1 MTLVRTILLSFL
13 AAFFLI
19 GKGFAQEAGSCDN
32 ITSIES
38 VEVLIEANG
47 NFGMGNHED
56 YAICIKKLFPQAKY
70 IYLRWNSKWNGDKE
84 KMDQMKKKASEIKGK
99 YSSINIGFQPDNT
112 TASYEHWGCGNI
124 DSQDQS
130 TQCVFKSIIQ
140 LLNELNKESVFTSF
154 AIEQSDI
161 LLLGDKD
168 IEFKDRIE
176 NQKKCLS
183 GEQVVDWCPEDKQLK
198 TPLFTNDGSYGYTA
212 PSCQEATS
220 PYDLVF
226 PQMYNLYSNNKVN
239 VSHLNIKCN
248 DGSNECI
255 LVDAAAST
263 EGWLNGDEYA
273 PAILCSGT
281 AGTGEGS
288 CGDMWIDSIFNH
300 VKTITPENAARI
312 VATLVKAKTGDW
324 TDINCMNK
332 KTSFAFSGE
341 SKINSGAS
349 GSAFLGQ
356 YNNEQLFN
364 FFNELNS
371 LLTRP
376 FALYSF
382 DTLQAFKDYFD
393 E

>member
-1 MTLVRTILLSFL
+1 
-13 AAFFLI
+13 
-19 GKGFAQEAGSCDN
+19 
-32 ITSIES
+32 
-38 VEVLIEANG
+38 
-47 NFGMGNHED
+47 
-56 YAICIKKLFPQAKY
+56 
-70 IYLRWNSKWNGDKE
+70 
-84 KMDQMKKKASEIKGK
+84 MDQMQEKASKIKGT
-99 YSSINIGFQPDNT
+99 YGSINIGFQPDNT
-112 TASYEHWGCGNI
+112 TASYEHWDCHNK

-130 TQCVFKSIIQ
+130 TQCVFKSIIE
-140 LLNELNKESVFTSF
+140 LLNELNVNSVFTSF

-183 GEQVVDWCPEDKQLK
+183 GEQVVDWCPEGKQLK

-226 PQMYNLYSNNKVN
+226 PQMYNLFSKNKVN
-239 VSHLNIKCN
+239 VSHLDIKCN

-263 EGWLNGDEYA
+263 EGWLKSDAYA
-273 PAILCSGT
+273 PDNLCSGT
-281 AGTGEGS
+281 AGQ
-288 CGDMWIDSIFNH
+288 GDKKCNYLWIDSIFNH
-300 VKTITPENAARI
+300 VKPINDENPIDPQKAAQI
-312 VATLVKAKTGDW
+312 VGTLVKAKTGNW

-341 SKINSGAS
+341 SSINSGDS
-349 GSAFLGQ
+349 GSAFLGN
-356 YNNEQLFN
+356 YTNEQLVS
-364 FFNELNS
+364 FFNS
-371 LLTRP
+371 LKSIIDQDIKGQDING
-376 FALYSF
+376 FAIYSF
-382 DTLQAFKDYFD
+382 DTLQAFDDYFH